1 LQLALGTVQFGM
13 PYGITGSKLIPAGDD
28 VRKILGLA
36 FERGINTLDTAP
48 AYGNIES
55 RLDSLCGRLGFR
67 IISKIPP
74 LPSDMSD
81 LEACQWAVDSANASR
96 QRLGEKLHALLFHRA
111 EDLLESRGAAVLDAV
126 ATWADSA
133 NVLIGASGYEP
144 AEVRA
149 LLAAQS
155 ISIAQLPGNA
165 LDQRISGVADNLDPK
180 PELHL
185 RSAFLQGLLLA
196 PYPDAIRLVPAA
208 AGALRKWHDW
218 IERRQIS
225 ALHGAF
231 SVIKGFKD
239 VDACVV
245 GVENLAQLTELLD
258 AWQESKAVSAVELAS
273 SDPRTIDPRMWG

>member
-1 LQLALGTVQFGM
+1 M
-13 PYGITGSKLIPAGDD
+13 PYGITGSKLIPADAD

-36 FERGINTLDTAP
+36 FERGIKTLDTAP

-55 RLDSLCGRLGFR
+55 RLGSLCGRLEFR
-67 IISKIPP
+67 IVSKIPP

-81 LEACQWAVDSANASR
+81 FEACQWAVDSADTSR
-96 QRLGEKLHALLFHRA
+96 QRLGRRLHALLFHRA
-111 EDLLESRGAAVLDAV
+111 EDLLESRGAAVLDAL
-126 ATWADSA
+126 ARWADSE

-144 AEVRA
+144 GAVRA
-149 LLAAQS
+149 LLAAQR

-165 LDQRISGVADNLDPK
+165 LDQRISGLSDGLDTK

-196 PYPDAIRLVPAA
+196 PYQDAIRLVPAA

-225 ALHGAF
+225 PLHGAF

-239 VDACVV
+239 VEACVV
-245 GVENLAQLTELLD
+245 GVENLAQLAELLD

-273 SDPRTIDPRMWG
+273 SDPRTIDPRMWS